1 MESLSEIP
9 VIDVQAY
16 LSKEEGKWEEQCKLA
31 SQSLHQF
38 GILIWK
44 DPRVNE

>member
-1 MESLSEIP
+1 MESLSEVP
-9 VIDVQAY
+9 VIDVGAY
-16 LSKEEGKWEEQCKLA
+16 LNQVEGKWEEQCKLA
-31 SQSLHQF
+31 AQSLHQF